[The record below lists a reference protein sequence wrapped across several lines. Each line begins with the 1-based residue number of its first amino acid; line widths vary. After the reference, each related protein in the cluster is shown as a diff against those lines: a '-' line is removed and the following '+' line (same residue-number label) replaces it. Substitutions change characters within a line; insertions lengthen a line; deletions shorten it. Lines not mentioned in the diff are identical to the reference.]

1 MLAKAAL
8 MTKVTV
14 WFKVL
19 VFFKGWGSLGV
30 FLFKIVTFS
39 GKVPHPLVVFI
50 LKTYWGDRYQD
61 MASLSNRYF
70 MERAFFFLFIAKQI
84 KAGWHRTSLRPEKR
98 NRFERVNLCLIV
110 SITKLLI
117 KARVIIYCMGG
128 EGEFGCVTIIFS
140 DLPVR
145 LCSIFMTSPH
155 WQLICT
161 QFFCSPPFKLC
172 WRRLIHPCIPPGNH
186 VSPPKFLRPLPPGW
200 WLVTNQIRTWP
211 QALSFSLPLLSFF

>member
-1 MLAKAAL
+1 MLVKAAL

-50 LKTYWGDRYQD
+50 LKTYWGDRCQD

-117 KARVIIYCMGG
+117 KARVIIYYMGG

-140 DLPVR
+140 DLQVR

-161 QFFCSPPFKLC
+161 QFCCSPPFKLC
-172 WRRLIHPCIPPGNH
+172 WRRLIHPCIPPG
-186 VSPPKFLRPLPPGW
+186 PPKFLRPLPPRW
-200 WLVTNQIRTWP
+200 
-211 QALSFSLPLLSFF
+211 